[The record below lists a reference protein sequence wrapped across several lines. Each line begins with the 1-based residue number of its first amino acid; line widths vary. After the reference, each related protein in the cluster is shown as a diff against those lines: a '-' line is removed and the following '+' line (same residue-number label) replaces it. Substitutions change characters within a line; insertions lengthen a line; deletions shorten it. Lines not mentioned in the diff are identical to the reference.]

1 MDTGIAKL
9 NEINSCSQGPPRTRG
24 GAEPEGDLVP
34 YYNII
39 RGEEPMGFK
48 KRGSWRSGKTYH
60 RRNIRVLSLRSVT
73 T

>member
-1 MDTGIAKL
+1 MKL
-9 NEINSCSQGPPRTRG
+9 IP
-24 GAEPEGDLVP
+24 ALKVLPEHGEVLSLKETFVP